1 MSCNESLKK
10 EKELSA
16 AISNLKIEVLQN
28 EDKLSSQSL
37 SNIKRQARDLY
48 ECLVWL
54 QYAAEESDR
63 WVMIWKS

>member
-1 MSCNESLKK
+1 MPCSENLKK

-28 EDKLSSQSL
+28 DDKLSSQSL
-37 SNIKRQARDLY
+37 SNIKRNARDLY

-54 QYAAEESDR
+54 QYNAEESGR
-63 WVMIWKS
+63 

>member
-1 MSCNESLKK
+1 MSCSESLKK
-10 EKELSA
+10 EKELTV

-54 QYAAEESDR
+54 QYAAEEAGR
-63 WVMIWKS
+63 

>member
-1 MSCNESLKK
+1 MSCSENFKK

-28 EDKLSSQSL
+28 DDKLSSQSL

-54 QYAAEESDR
+54 QYGSEEAGR
-63 WVMIWKS
+63 

>member
-1 MSCNESLKK
+1 MSCSENLKK

-28 EDKLSSQSL
+28 DDKLSSQSL

-54 QYAAEESDR
+54 QYAAEESGR
-63 WVMIWKS
+63 

>member
-1 MSCNESLKK
+1 MSCSENFKK

-28 EDKLSSQSL
+28 DDKLSSQSL

-54 QYAAEESDR
+54 QYAAEENEN
-63 WVMIWKS
+63 

>member
-1 MSCNESLKK
+1 MSCSESLKK
-10 EKELSA
+10 EKELT
-16 AISNLKIEVLQN
+16 AIILNLKIEVLQN
-28 EDKLSSQSL
+28 DDKLSSQLL

-63 WVMIWKS
+63 

>member
-1 MSCNESLKK
+1 MSCSENFKK

-63 WVMIWKS
+63 

>member
-1 MSCNESLKK
+1 MSCSESLKK

-16 AISNLKIEVLQN
+16 AISNIKIEVLQN

-63 WVMIWKS
+63 

>member
-1 MSCNESLKK
+1 MSYSESLKK

-48 ECLVWL
+48 ECLAWL

-63 WVMIWKS
+63 

>member
-1 MSCNESLKK
+1 MNRLKQLRK
-10 EKELSA
+10 EKELTA

-28 EDKLSSQSL
+28 DDELSSQSL

-54 QYAAEESDR
+54 QYAAEEAGR
-63 WVMIWKS
+63 

>member
-1 MSCNESLKK
+1 MSCSENFKK

-28 EDKLSSQSL
+28 DDKLCSQSL

-54 QYAAEESDR
+54 QYAAEEAGR
-63 WVMIWKS
+63 

>member
-1 MSCNESLKK
+1 MSCSESLKK
-10 EKELSA
+10 EKELTA
-16 AISNLKIEVLQN
+16 VISNLKIEVLQN

-54 QYAAEESDR
+54 QYAAEEAGR
-63 WVMIWKS
+63 

>member
-1 MSCNESLKK
+1 MSCSENFKK

-54 QYAAEESDR
+54 QYAAEEAGR
-63 WVMIWKS
+63 

>member
-1 MSCNESLKK
+1 MSCSENLKK

-28 EDKLSSQSL
+28 DDKLSSQSL

-63 WVMIWKS
+63 

>member
-16 AISNLKIEVLQN
+16 AISNLKIEFLQN

-63 WVMIWKS
+63 

>member
-1 MSCNESLKK
+1 MNRRK
-10 EKELSA
+10 EKELTA

-28 EDKLSSQSL
+28 DDELSSQSL

-54 QYAAEESDR
+54 QYAAEEAGR
-63 WVMIWKS
+63 